1 MGVAMDTLKNCDRRN
16 RVSPARNSSQRS
28 FRTVDQTDRTSTPST
43 DQGKNSVH
51 RLTFAED
58 FMMEH
63 SFTNLRFA
71 VVGIKGS
78 SRTVHKQAEAQP
90 SAQYF
95 GFPS

>member
-1 MGVAMDTLKNCDRRN
+1 MDALQKCDTRN
-16 RVSPARNSSQRS
+16 RLSAGRNKSRRS
-28 FRTVDQTDRTSTPST
+28 FRATDQTDRNLASRA
-43 DQGKNSVH
+43 DQDDNSVH

-63 SFTNLRFA
+63 SFTNLRFS
-71 VVGIKGS
+71 VVGIKGG
-78 SRTVHKQAEAQP
+78 SRTTRKQPEPQP